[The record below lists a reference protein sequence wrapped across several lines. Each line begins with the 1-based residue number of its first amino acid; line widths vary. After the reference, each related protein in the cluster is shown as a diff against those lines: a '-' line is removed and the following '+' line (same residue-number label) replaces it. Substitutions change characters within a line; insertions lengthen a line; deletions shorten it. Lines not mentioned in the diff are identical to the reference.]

1 MDLELIE
8 DFDLGDRFGT
18 LHLLSGSYFHK
29 AELSGER
36 SPNNQVLHAFP
47 GTFELF
53 TFPFKIVF
61 HQLTAQDRGCTI
73 MTQTFQLQS
82 GASGFIVEFVPG
94 HFELC
99 FAFDSH
105 IEFLF
110 IECIAFFEPVQFVGR
125 L

>member
-36 SPNNQVLHAFP
+36 STNNQVLHAFP

-61 HQLTAQDRGCTI
+61 INSRRK
-73 MTQTFQLQS
+73 
-82 GASGFIVEFVPG
+82 IVAALSWRKPSNCKAV
-94 HFELC
+94 LRV
-99 FAFDSH
+99 
-105 IEFLF
+105 L
-110 IECIAFFEPVQFVGR
+110 
-125 L
+125 